1 MLLWLIPFVAFSA
14 LVLFVLSLLVVEYQE
29 QRVRRYDGARRLRF

>member
-1 MLLWLIPFVAFSA
+1 VAFWLVPFVAFSA

-29 QRVRRYDGARRLRF
+29 QCVRRFYGARRLRF

>member
-1 MLLWLIPFVAFSA
+1 VAFWLVPFVAFSA

-29 QRVRRYDGARRLRF
+29 QRVKRFDGARRLRF